1 MRLLLMR
8 LIPDEIRSGGGC
20 TVRFRVSEEMV
31 QTFAALT
38 GDRSA
43 LHVSE
48 AFARR
53 SAYRRPV
60 VHGMLP
66 VGFIALID
74 RFRIDGLRCIPVA
87 ITGHFAAPVYAG
99 DCLILCAE
107 PAETQ
112 EGKEATDFNYVI
124 RNEASGAIMTRGIVT
139 VVYERERPA
148 KRSITSGASARM
160 LPDPPEMQNAR
171 LEEIGKGQTDGFQ
184 FRIVDETLRDF
195 TNLLAEG
202 AGETLRLDVGVF
214 RDQFCLPNLLSILL
228 ISTSVGICLPGAS
241 ATFLEFSAEGD
252 GEVEL
257 DTMYRLKAEVT
268 HLSRSTRI
276 VKKSLTISRVDR
288 DDQALF
294 HGKAVALVNKPSR
307 MMPTVQDLKASA
319 LDLGLKDKVVLI
331 TGASRGIGETT
342 AKLFGLLGAKVI
354 VNYHR
359 GAEDAARIVSE
370 IRAEGGEAVAAPA
383 DVTRPEAVSSLIR
396 LGIEKYGTIHILVN
410 NAARD
415 YRPIPFLKLTW
426 DEIQK
431 DLDVIG
437 KGAFLCCQQ
446 VIPLMVAQGEGKII
460 NISSVAV
467 DNPPSGQTK
476 YVMAKSALV
485 GLTRSLSIE
494 FASKN
499 IQVNLVVPNFVETD
513 LVAHIPEGF
522 RGKIARETPMQRLG
536 SPIEVAQAVV
546 FLASSF
552 SSFTTGQKIMVT
564 GGGAPYL

>member
-1 MRLLLMR
+1 MRLV
-8 LIPDEIRSGGGC
+8 PDDIRSVGGS

-31 QTFAALT
+31 RTFAALT

-66 VGFIALID
+66 VGFLALVEH
-74 RFRIDGLRCIPVA
+74 FRIDGLRCIPVA
-87 ITGHFAAPVYAG
+87 ITGQFAAPVYAG
-99 DCLILCAE
+99 DRLTLLAE
-107 PAETQ
+107 PAGTQ
-112 EGKEATDFNYVI
+112 EGKQAVNFTYVI
-124 RNEASGAIMTRGIVT
+124 RNEASGAIVTRGTVT
-139 VVYERERPA
+139 VAYERATPA
-148 KRSITSGASARM
+148 NRTITAGASAGM
-160 LPDPPEMQNAR
+160 LPDLPEMQNAS
-171 LEEIGKGQTDGFQ
+171 LEEIGKGQTDGFL
-184 FRIVDETLRDF
+184 FRIGDAALRDF
-195 TNLLAEG
+195 ADLLA
-202 AGETLRLDVGVF
+202 AGTGKPLQPDAGVLRE
-214 RDQFCLPNLLSILL
+214 QFCLPNLLSILL

-241 ATFLEFSAEGD
+241 ATFLEFSAESD
-252 GEVEL
+252 AEAEL
-257 DTMYRLKAEVT
+257 DTLYRLQAEVS

-276 VKKSLTISRVDR
+276 VRKRFTISRADR
-288 DDQALF
+288 DNEALF

-307 MMPTVQDLKASA
+307 TMPTVQELKASA
-319 LDLGLKDKVVLI
+319 MDWGLKDKVVLI
-331 TGASRGIGETT
+331 TGASRGVGETT
-342 AKLFGLLGAKVI
+342 AKLFALRGAKVI

-359 GAEDAARIVSE
+359 GAVDAARIVSE
-370 IRAEGGEAVAAPA
+370 IRAAGGEATAAPA
-383 DVTRPEAVSSLIR
+383 DVARPEAVSALVR
-396 LGIEKYGTIHILVN
+396 LAMETYGTIHVLVN

-437 KGAFLCCQQ
+437 KGAFLCCRQ

-467 DNPPSGQTK
+467 DNPPADQTK

-494 FASKN
+494 FAAKN

-522 RGKIARETPMQRLG
+522 RGKIARDTPMQRLG
-536 SPIEVAQAVV
+536 TPTEVAQAVV

>member
-1 MRLLLMR
+1 MRR
-8 LIPDEIRSGGGC
+8 VPDEIRSGGSR
-20 TVRFRVSEEMV
+20 TVRFRVSEDLV
-31 QTFAALT
+31 QRFASLT

-60 VHGMLP
+60 AHGMLP
-66 VGFIALID
+66 IGFIALLGH
-74 RFRIDGLRCIPVA
+74 FRIDGLRCIPIAV
-87 ITGHFAAPVYAG
+87 TGNFAAPVYAG
-99 DCLILCAE
+99 DRLILSAQ

-112 EGKEATDFNYVI
+112 QGKDTTDFNYTI
-124 RNEASGAIMTRGIVT
+124 RNEESGTMVTRGSVT
-139 VVYERERPA
+139 VAYESA
-148 KRSITSGASARM
+148 MASARSVATGPGSGM
-160 LPDPPEMQNAR
+160 LPDPLEMQDAR
-171 LEEIGKGQTDGFQ
+171 LEEIAKGQKDGFQ
-184 FRIVDETLRDF
+184 FRITDETLREF
-195 TNLLAEG
+195 VELLADG
-202 AGETLRLDVGVF
+202 AGEAPRPAVEVLRH
-214 RDQFCLPNLLSILL
+214 QFCLPNLLSMLL
-228 ISTSVGICLPGAS
+228 LSTSVGICLPGAS
-241 ATFLEFSAEGD
+241 ATFLEFSAEGN

-257 DTMYRLKAEVT
+257 DTMYRLEAEVA

-276 VKKSLTISRVDR
+276 VKKNVTISRADR
-288 DDQALF
+288 VDQALF
-294 HGKAVALVNKPSR
+294 LGKVIALVNKPSR
-307 MMPTVQDLKASA
+307 MMPTMQDLKASA

-342 AKLFGLLGAKVI
+342 AKLFALLGAKVI

-359 GAEDAARIVSE
+359 GAEDAARIVDE
-370 IRAEGGEAVAAPA
+370 IRAQGGQALAAPA
-383 DVTRPEAVSSLIR
+383 DVTRPEAVSALVQS
-396 LGIEKYGTIHILVN
+396 GIEKYGAIHVLVN

-415 YRPIPFLKLTW
+415 YRPIPFLQLTW
-426 DEIQK
+426 DEVQK
-431 DLDVIG
+431 DLDVVA

-446 VIPLMVAQGEGKII
+446 VVPFMVAQGAGKII

-467 DNPPSGQTK
+467 DNPPADQTK

-494 FASKN
+494 FARKN

>member
-1 MRLLLMR
+1 MR
-8 LIPDEIRSGGGC
+8 LIPDAIRSGGGC
-20 TVRFRVSEEMV
+20 TVRFRISEEMV

-87 ITGHFAAPVYAG
+87 ITGHFSAPVYTG
-99 DCLILCAE
+99 DCLILSAE
-107 PAETQ
+107 PAGIR
-112 EGKEATDFNYVI
+112 EGKKAADFNYLI
-124 RNEASGAIMTRGIVT
+124 RNEASGAIVTRGIVT
-139 VVYERERPA
+139 MVYERSSPA
-148 KRSITSGASARM
+148 EKFVTTGASARM

-171 LEEIGKGQTDGFQ
+171 LEEIGKGQQDGFQ
-184 FRIVDETLRDF
+184 FRIVNETLLDF
-195 TNLLAEG
+195 ANLLAEG
-202 AGETLRLDVGVF
+202 AGGTLRSDVGDF
-214 RDQFCLPNLLSILL
+214 RDRFCLPNLLSILL

-241 ATFLEFSAEGD
+241 ATFLEFSIEVD
-252 GEVEL
+252 GEIEL
-257 DTMYRLKAEVT
+257 DTLYRLKAEVT
-268 HLSRSTRI
+268 HLSRATRI
-276 VKKSLTISRVDR
+276 VKKRLTISRVDR
-288 DDQALF
+288 DEQSLF
-294 HGKAVALVNKPSR
+294 HGGAAALVNKPSR
-307 MMPTVQDLKASA
+307 TMPTIQDLKASA
-319 LDLGLKDKVVLI
+319 LDLGLKGKVVLI

-342 AKLFGLLGAKVI
+342 AKLLGLLGAKVI

-370 IRAEGGEAVAAPA
+370 IQAEGGEAVAAPA
-383 DVTRPEAVSSLIR
+383 DVTSPEAVSSLIR
-396 LGIEKYGTIHILVN
+396 LGVEKYGTIHILVN

-446 VIPLMVAQGEGKII
+446 VIPLMIAQGEGKII

-467 DNPPSGQTK
+467 DNPPLDQTK

-494 FASKN
+494 FAPRN